1 MTGLLTCG
9 RFLLPL
15 PQGMRRTIQCLQ
27 DQLQLISMEAQEDF
41 SHLSTASRSLQQ
53 PTQDLQ
59 EKISRSVSS
68 SSSSTVTLPVC
79 CVVLTLGFSYSACS
93 SVEHQASAQV
103 DLLTSTSSALAD
115 SLRLSSSRSVQTLEE
130 LTGRCSDLH
139 GSVSGREPP
148 PTVTLG
154 RASPAAGLC

>member
-1 MTGLLTCG
+1 
-9 RFLLPL
+9 
-15 PQGMRRTIQCLQ
+15 MRRTIQCLQ
-27 DQLQLISMEAQEDF
+27 DQLQLITMEAQEDF
-41 SHLSTASRSLQQ
+41 SHLSTSSRSLQQ

-59 EKISRSVSS
+59 ETISRSVSSSS
-68 SSSSTVTLPVC
+68 SSSSTVTLPVF
-79 CVVLTLGFSYSACS
+79 CVVLTLGFSCSACS
-93 SVEHQASAQV
+93 SVEHRASAQV

-139 GSVSGREPP
+139 SSVSGREPP

-154 RASPAAGLC
+154 RASPTAGLC